1 MLRFALILRE
11 QLIETTVGFP
21 RKKRI
26 KTMVRFGSISRQNF
40 IETTVRFPR

>member
-1 MLRFALILRE
+1 MLRFALISRE